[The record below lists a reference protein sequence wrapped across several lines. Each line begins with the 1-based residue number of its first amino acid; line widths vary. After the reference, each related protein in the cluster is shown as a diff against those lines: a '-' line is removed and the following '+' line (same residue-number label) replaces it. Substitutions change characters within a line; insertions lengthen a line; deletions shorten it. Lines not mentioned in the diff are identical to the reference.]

1 MEKAKAMLASW
12 GRSYLAAAL
21 AVYMAGGTFQQM
33 LMGGVAAVVPVVL
46 RWLNSDDQE
55 FGIGSK

>member
-1 MEKAKAMLASW
+1 MKKSKAMLASW

-33 LMGGVAAVVPVVL
+33 LMGGVAAVLPVLL

>member
-1 MEKAKAMLASW
+1 MKKTKAMLASW
-12 GRSYLAAAL
+12 GRSYLASAL

-46 RWLNSDDQE
+46 RWVNSDDKE
-55 FGIGSK
+55 FGLGSK

>member
-1 MEKAKAMLASW
+1 MDKAKAMLASW

-33 LMGGVAAVVPVVL
+33 LMGGVAAVLPVLL

-55 FGIGSK
+55 FGLGSK

>member
-1 MEKAKAMLASW
+1 MKKTKAMLASW

-33 LMGGVAAVVPVVL
+33 LMGGVAAVLPVLL

-55 FGIGSK
+55 FGLGSK

>member
-1 MEKAKAMLASW
+1 MDKVKAMLASW

-33 LMGGVAAVVPVVL
+33 LMGGIAAVLPVLL

>member
-1 MEKAKAMLASW
+1 MKKTKAMLASW

-33 LMGGVAAVVPVVL
+33 LMGGVAAVLPVLL

>member
-1 MEKAKAMLASW
+1 MNKMKAMLASW

-33 LMGGVAAVVPVVL
+33 LMGGVAAVLPVLL

-55 FGIGSK
+55 FGLGSK

>member
-1 MEKAKAMLASW
+1 MDKVKAMLASW

-46 RWLNSDDQE
+46 RWLNADDKE
-55 FGIGSK
+55 FGLGSK

>member
-1 MEKAKAMLASW
+1 MDKVKAMLASW

-33 LMGGVAAVVPVVL
+33 LMGGVAAVLPVLL

-55 FGIGSK
+55 FGLGSK

>member
-1 MEKAKAMLASW
+1 MDKVKAMLASW

-21 AVYMAGGTFQQM
+21 AVYMAGGSFQQM
-33 LMGGVAAVVPVVL
+33 LMGGGAAVVPVVL
-46 RWLNSDDQE
+46 RWLNSDDKE